1 MRWIMDGHERM
12 IKLRHHAYCTPGL
25 SERGSHL
32 HNKDSV
38 PCRPRALPLLI
49 FSIAYRISLIRI
61 HARIGNSSYTR
72 AYAFGVEL
80 GLGLID
86 NLHNVQ

>member
-12 IKLRHHAYCTPGL
+12 NKLRHHGLCTPGL

-32 HNKDSV
+32 HNKGSV
-38 PCRPRALPLLI
+38 PCRPRALPWLI

-61 HARIGNSSYTR
+61 HARIGNSLYTR
-72 AYAFGVEL
+72 ACKLGAEL
-80 GLGLID
+80 GRGLID
-86 NLHNVQ
+86 NLFNVQ